1 MHSYLCPFIKNN
13 FLFTRYLFM
22 QKIILSFLL
31 FNSFLLKA
39 QDSLPGFSVINK
51 GNNRVVISW
60 NNKYAH
66 TRQITIQR
74 SADSLTNFKSIAS
87 VPDPMNRQNGYLDAK
102 APDDKMFYRLYILVE
117 GSNFIFT
124 KSKRP
129 VADFPVAKAIAE
141 KPISLPAPALDSSV
155 AVVINKIV
163 NLKIPDSTL
172 SSEEILILKKIRNNK
187 LDLLPDSVSRKIDA
201 VIKMN
206 SKPAIVIPVYRIISN
221 REGLVQITL
230 NDFQQKKYSIKF
242 FEDDGSFLFEIKN
255 IKEALLL
262 LDKSNFYHS
271 GWFKSELYDDGKLVE
286 KNRFFIPKDF

>member
-1 MHSYLCPFIKNN
+1 M
-13 FLFTRYLFM
+13 TRYKFM

-31 FNSFLLKA
+31 FCSLLTKA
-39 QDSLPGFSVINK
+39 QDSLPAFSVLNK
-51 GNNRVVISW
+51 GNNRIIISW
-60 NNKYAH
+60 NNKYVQ

-74 SADSLTNFKSIAS
+74 SADSLTNFKSIAT
-87 VPDPMNRQNGYLDAK
+87 VPDPMNRQNGYMDTK

-129 VADFPVAKAIAE
+129 VADIPVIKAIVE
-141 KPISLPAPALDSSV
+141 KPISLPAPELDSSV

-163 NLKIPDSTL
+163 NLKIPDSAL
-172 SSEEILILKKIRNNK
+172 SSEEILILKKFRSNK

-201 VIKMN
+201 AIKMN
-206 SKPAIVIPVYRIISN
+206 SKPAIVIPVYRIFTN

-230 NDFQQKKYSIKF
+230 NDYQQKKYLIKF
-242 FEDDGSFLFEIKN
+242 FEDDDSFLFEIKN
-255 IKEALLL
+255 IKEASLL